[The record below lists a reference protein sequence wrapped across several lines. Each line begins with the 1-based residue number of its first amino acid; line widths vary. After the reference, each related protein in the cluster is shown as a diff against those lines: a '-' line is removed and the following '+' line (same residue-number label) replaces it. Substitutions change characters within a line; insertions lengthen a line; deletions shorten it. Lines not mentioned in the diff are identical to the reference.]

1 MIDNLE
7 QIEKM
12 LEFSS
17 ETFYHV
23 QVIKR
28 RKENAGMK
36 SNSITVKTYYI
47 DCKEKLDDL
56 YPEMK
61 CLAAFHN
68 ARVMINLNRR
78 SYEKLAYQNLIKVTN
93 QIMNKDYKGVKNSY
107 NSVAGDFASEQHKK
121 WIVDI
126 DTKDNTIIS
135 GVCEALISTTNNNDK
150 GCIIYGII
158 PTKNGVHII
167 TSPFRLDPYIT
178 DNRILVH
185 DVHKDNPTILYIPLM
200 N

>member
-7 QIEKM
+7 LIEKM

-17 ETFYHV
+17 DKFYHV

-36 SNSITVKTYYI
+36 SNSKTVKTYYI

-61 CLAAFHN
+61 CLANFHN

-93 QIMNKDYKGVKNSY
+93 QIMNKEYKRVKDSY
-107 NSVAGDFASEQHKK
+107 NSVAGSFASEPSKK
-121 WIVDI
+121 WIIDV
-126 DTKDNTIIS
+126 DTKDEAVLN
-135 GVCEALISTTNNNDK
+135 GVCTALASIENNT
-150 GCIIYGII
+150 IYGII
-158 PTKNGVHII
+158 PTKNGVHVI
-167 TSPFRLDPYIT
+167 TTPFRLDYHIT
-178 DNRILVH
+178 DNRILAH

-200 N
+200 D